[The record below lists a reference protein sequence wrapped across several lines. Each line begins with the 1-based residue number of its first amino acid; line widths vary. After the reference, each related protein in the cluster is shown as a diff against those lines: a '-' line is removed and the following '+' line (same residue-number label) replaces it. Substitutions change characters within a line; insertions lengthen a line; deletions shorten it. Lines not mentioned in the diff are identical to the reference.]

1 MTRNDSDVISVVYT
15 GPSGRRTFTKDDGF
29 TTNLTFERGVPA
41 EVSVKDAERLTEIG
55 GFELAEGPRGSA
67 DKPDTEA

>member
-1 MTRNDSDVISVVYT
+1 MAATRTVTYQ

>member
-1 MTRNDSDVISVVYT
+1 MAATRTVTYQ

-41 EVSVKDAERLTEIG
+41 EVSPKDAERLTEIG

>member
-1 MTRNDSDVISVVYT
+1 MAATRTVTYQ

-29 TTNLTFERGVPA
+29 TTDLTFDRGVPA

>member
-1 MTRNDSDVISVVYT
+1 MAPNTITATYN

-29 TTNLTFERGVPA
+29 TATLVFERGVPV
-41 EVSVKDAERLTEIG
+41 EVSRKDADRLAETGE
-55 GFELAEGPRGSA
+55 FELAEGPRGSA

>member
-1 MTRNDSDVISVVYT
+1 MAATRTVTYK

-29 TTNLTFERGVPA
+29 TTDLTFERGVPA
-41 EVSVKDAERLTEIG
+41 EVSAKDAERLTEIG